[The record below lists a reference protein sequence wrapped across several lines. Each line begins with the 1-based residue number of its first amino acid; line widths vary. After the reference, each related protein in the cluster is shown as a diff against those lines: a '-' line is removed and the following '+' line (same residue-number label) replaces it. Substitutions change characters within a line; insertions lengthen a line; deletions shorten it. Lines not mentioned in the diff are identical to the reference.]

1 MEGGRGGGG
10 RGGGGEGWRGGG
22 VEGGREGV
30 KFVKSCRYYERS
42 FGKR

>member
-1 MEGGRGGGG
+1 MEG
-10 RGGGGEGWRGGG
+10 EG

-42 FGKR
+42 FSNR

>member
-1 MEGGRGGGG
+1 MEGGGVEGGGV
-10 RGGGGEGWRGGG
+10 EGGG

-42 FGKR
+42 FSNR

>member
-1 MEGGRGGGG
+1 MEGG
-10 RGGGGEGWRGGG
+10 EGG

-42 FGKR
+42 FSNR

>member
-10 RGGGGEGWRGGG
+10 RGG
-22 VEGGREGV
+22 GGREGV